1 MSFFFFRAVETE
13 IMGNILTSMSGLICS
28 LIFFVKD
35 WRTISGQC
43 SGSLSSLT
51 YYSSFQE
58 DLVIVS
64 GQYLGSFSHFGAVFG
79 QYLGKKDR
87 LDFPIGLF

>member
-1 MSFFFFRAVETE
+1 
-13 IMGNILTSMSGLICS
+13 MGNILTSMSGLICS

-43 SGSLSSLT
+43 SGSLTSLT

-79 QYLGKKDR
+79 QFLDKKR
-87 LDFPIGLF
+87 PTGLPNRSF